1 MARRLPLPDSR
12 QALDVRGPQT
22 RIAVAAA
29 VRVGAVVVGAD
40 SDFQL
45 SAISYSL
52 ETSRCTQLERT

>member
-1 MARRLPLPDSR
+1 LPDSR